1 MGRRGQ
7 EPRAPSLLP
16 ATHPEPGELS
26 QPQGPGKGQGE
37 VQEGGRLK
45 GGRTATL
52 GRKASLLGGRVCPG
66 LRTVRPG
73 SRVWHP
79 QARISGNDLC

>member
-26 QPQGPGKGQGE
+26 QPQGPGKGQGK

-45 GGRTATL
+45 EGAQPPWEERHRFWEAE
-52 GRKASLLGGRVCPG
+52 SV
-66 LRTVRPG
+66 
-73 SRVWHP
+73 
-79 QARISGNDLC
+79 QA